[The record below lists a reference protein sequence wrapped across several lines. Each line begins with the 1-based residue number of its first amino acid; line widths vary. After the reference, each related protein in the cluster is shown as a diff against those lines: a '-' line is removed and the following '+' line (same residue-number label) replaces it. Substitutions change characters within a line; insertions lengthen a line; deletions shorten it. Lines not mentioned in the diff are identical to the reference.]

1 MNNLAINGGPKAAD
15 ELDVPEWPQCTD
27 QTIKNVVNTLESE
40 KWCRVVDGATAVDRF
55 EQEFADYH
63 DAEYAIAVSNGTVAI
78 ELALRACGVRPGDE
92 VIVPAYTFIAT
103 ASAVA
108 CMGAVPVFADVDP
121 QTYNI
126 DAKSLEVAIT
136 DRTVGVVGVHFGG
149 YPMDFDE
156 ILPVVRE
163 NNLFLIEDAAHAQGS
178 EWRGEKVG
186 TIGSMGTFSFQQS
199 KSLPAGEGG
208 IVITD
213 DELLAEEARL
223 IHNIGR
229 VLGEPGY
236 KHYLLS
242 SNYRLSE
249 LHGAVLSAQL
259 ERLPELNERRR
270 HNEEILVEALSNVD
284 GIDTKPWDE
293 RITARGY
300 CVYNLRY
307 DPVAFNGL
315 SRDRFLEAL
324 NAEGVPASN
333 GYEMPLYQQP
343 AFSREQLGALVP
355 PGTPLQEYRN
365 MSLPGTETVA
375 KTNVSMSHTIL
386 LASET
391 GVRTI
396 PRAVE
401 KIRNHADELRQQ

>member
-1 MNNLAINGGPKAAD
+1 MSELAIDGGPEAAA
-15 ELDVPEWPQCTD
+15 ELDVPEWPQCTER
-27 QTIKNVVNTLESE
+27 TIENVVDTLESG

-55 EQEFADYH
+55 EREFAEYH

-121 QTYNI
+121 RTYNL
-126 DAKSLEVAIT
+126 DAESLEASIT

-163 NNLFLIEDAAHAQGS
+163 HDLFLIEDAAHAQGS

-208 IVITD
+208 VVVTD

-229 VLGEPGY
+229 AQGEPGY

-249 LHGAVLSAQL
+249 LQGAVLSAQL
-259 ERLPELNERRR
+259 ERLPELNERRQR
-270 HNEEILVEALSNVD
+270 NDEVLAGALSGVD
-284 GIDTKPWDE
+284 GIETKPRDE

-307 DPVAFNGL
+307 DPEAFGGL
-315 SRDRFLEAL
+315 GRDRFLEAL

-333 GYEMPLYQQP
+333 GYEMPLYRQP
-343 AFSREQLGALVP
+343 AFAREQLGALVP
-355 PGTPLQEYRN
+355 PGTPLREYRN
-365 MSLPGTETVA
+365 MYLPGAETVA
-375 KTNVSMSHTIL
+375 ETNVSMSHTVL
-386 LASET
+386 LASEA

-396 PRAVE
+396 PRAIE
-401 KIRNHADELRQQ
+401 KIRDHADDLRRR